1 MSCANFPPPHTALF
15 FLPPTPDFKIFLPQ
29 SARELQALMQWR
41 NLLLHPLQ
49 KIARGAV
56 TTSPG
61 DDRLLSYVVPSR
73 LDVHYVSALWLVRK
87 IHSFQFSPRNGAF
100 DGLIWSTCRGGP
112 KDLCRWK
119 SWKLRN
125 THCYALKKN
134 SRQRFLVRGPP
145 PTLHSSLMQT
155 NAVVTIAIQLRY
167 DHSTTHVTTGLLH
180 CGLDK

>member
-1 MSCANFPPPHTALF
+1 MVGTGTAVSFKYCEYVVRELSATTPSTV

-73 LDVHYVSALWLVRK
+73 LDVHYVSAL
-87 IHSFQFSPRNGAF
+87 
-100 DGLIWSTCRGGP
+100 
-112 KDLCRWK
+112 
-119 SWKLRN
+119 
-125 THCYALKKN
+125 
-134 SRQRFLVRGPP
+134 
-145 PTLHSSLMQT
+145 
-155 NAVVTIAIQLRY
+155 
-167 DHSTTHVTTGLLH
+167 
-180 CGLDK
+180 